1 MTGTLKFI
9 AVLAIALALA
19 TGCGRS
25 PEARR
30 DRALARGK
38 ALMEKKEY
46 QRAIL
51 EFKNATQ
58 AAPKD
63 AESYYQLGVAASGA
77 GDLTTAVLSY
87 AKALELDPKHAAAQ
101 LK

>member
-1 MTGTLKFI
+1 MRKILKVS
-9 AVLAIALALA
+9 AGLLIALAVA

-38 ALMEKKEY
+38 TLMEKKEY

-58 AAPKD
+58 AVPKD
-63 AESYYQLGVAASGA
+63 AESYYQLGLAANGA
-77 GDLTTAVLSY
+77 GDLRTAVLSY
-87 AKALELDPKHAAAQ
+87 AKALDLDPKHAG
-101 LK
+101 